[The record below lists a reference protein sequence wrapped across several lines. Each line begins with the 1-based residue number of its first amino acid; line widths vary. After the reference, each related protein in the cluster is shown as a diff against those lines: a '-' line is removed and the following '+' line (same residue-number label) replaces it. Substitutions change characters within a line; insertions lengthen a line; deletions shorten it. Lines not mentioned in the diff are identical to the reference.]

1 MRRNA
6 ILFAV
11 IKVALICLGVIGV
24 VGLVLLFWLIPRQ
37 VRTPE
42 VAVPNLI
49 GQSYQQ
55 AALLINS
62 TGLAIDPV
70 QEQKPS
76 ADFPEGYVI
85 EQEPSANFKIKLNKP
100 IRLTLSS
107 GSEKV
112 PIPDVTG
119 KLLNDAELLLTDAGL
134 QRGRVAAVHTDQYPE
149 VHTVIAQTPRATT
162 LRPYDS
168 EVHLLLSLGIRS
180 KVLRMPDLRFMPI
193 DEARPLLVSHGLQIG
208 ELVYK
213 PHPEIDQGVII
224 SDQPK
229 MEELLRVGQ
238 TVNFEISGSQ
248 RKKEDKGGY
257 LPIKYRVSSTGASH
271 KRVRIVVEDERKK
284 LIKVVG
290 GELYPAGTLIEKPPV
305 RVVGKAIMHIYE
317 DNVLVKK
324 QEFDW

>member
-11 IKVALICLGVIGV
+11 IKVVIICFVVMGV
-24 VGLVLLFWLIPRQ
+24 VGSVFLFWFIPSQ

-42 VAVPNLI
+42 GAVPNLI
-49 GQSYQQ
+49 GKSYQQ
-55 AALLINS
+55 AALLIHS
-62 TGLAIDPV
+62 RGLVVDPDP
-70 QEQKPS
+70 EQKPNP
-76 ADFPEGYVI
+76 DFPEGHVI

-100 IRLTLSS
+100 IRLILSS

-134 QRGRVAAVHTDQYPE
+134 RRGRVAAVHTDQYPE
-149 VHTVIAQTPRATT
+149 VHTVIAQTPRAAT
-162 LRPYDS
+162 LRPYES

-193 DEARPLLVSHGLQIG
+193 DEARSLLVSHGLRIG

-224 SDQPK
+224 SHQPR
-229 MEELLRVGQ
+229 MDELLRVGQ
-238 TVNFEISGSQ
+238 TINFEISGSQ

-257 LPIKYRVSSTGASH
+257 LEIKYRVSSTGASH

-284 LIKVVG
+284 IIKVVD
-290 GELYPAGTLIEKPPV
+290 ELYPAGALVEKPPV
-305 RVVGKAIMHIYE
+305 RVVGKAVMRIYE
-317 DNVLVKK
+317 GNVLVKK